1 MKMTDALLGEH
12 GVFYALFGYL
22 EETLVTVQSADEVR
36 RLASMLAA
44 ALVPHAVME
53 NEILFP
59 ALEERIGPAGPIA
72 VMRAEHDAIEGALT
86 SLQDSDDADELKAR
100 ILGAIKTAR
109 EHFKKE
115 ETVLFPIAV
124 DRLDAG
130 LLRQIG
136 AKWAARRKVAL
147 G

>member
-12 GVFYALFGYL
+12 GVFYALFDYL
-22 EETLVTVQSADEVR
+22 EENLVTVQSAEEVR
-36 RLASMLAA
+36 RLANMLAA
-44 ALVPHAVME
+44 ALVPHAMME

-59 ALEERIGPAGPIA
+59 VLEERIGPAGPIA
-72 VMRAEHDAIEGALT
+72 VMRAEHDAVEGALT
-86 SLQDSDDADELKAR
+86 SLDESDDPDELKGR

-115 ETVLFPIAV
+115 ETVLFPMAAEQI
-124 DRLDAG
+124 DTG
-130 LLRQIG
+130 KLRQIG
-136 AKWAARRKVAL
+136 ARWAARRKVAL